1 MPSILHA
8 CGVLERGTGSRSGRS
23 QSKEAEMTQTLD
35 SLIGEVE
42 AGEQHLT
49 YEGLKGRDT
58 HETERLVDSFAS
70 VLRRMTPAE
79 RISASRHGGF
89 TRWERWVWAAR
100 YPEEVPLVNGEVEW
114 IACNMADL
122 DAD

>member
-1 MPSILHA
+1 MA
-8 CGVLERGTGSRSGRS
+8 
-23 QSKEAEMTQTLD
+23 QTLD
-35 SLIGEVE
+35 TLIREVE
-42 AGEQHLT
+42 TGEQHLT
-49 YEGLKGRDT
+49 YEGLKARDT

-100 YPEEVPLVNGEVEW
+100 YPDEVPLVNGEVEW

-122 DAD
+122 DPD

>member
-1 MPSILHA
+1 
-8 CGVLERGTGSRSGRS
+8 
-23 QSKEAEMTQTLD
+23 MTQTLD
-35 SLIGEVE
+35 TLIKDVK

-58 HETERLVDSFAS
+58 RETERLVDSFAS
-70 VLRRMTPAE
+70 VLNRMTTAE

-89 TRWERWVWAAR
+89 TRWERWVWVAR

-122 DAD
+122 DPD